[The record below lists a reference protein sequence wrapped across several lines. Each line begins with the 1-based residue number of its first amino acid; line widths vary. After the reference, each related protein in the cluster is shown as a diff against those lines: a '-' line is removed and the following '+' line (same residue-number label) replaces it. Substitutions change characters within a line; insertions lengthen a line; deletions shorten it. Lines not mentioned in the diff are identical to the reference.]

1 MTIIMGLVAIW
12 FILVLLF
19 SKWIRKFNLY
29 IYGLAIVISVIAFT
43 QETNIVNMGYVGIS
57 FFIPV
62 MFASSLSNGK
72 IKKKLMG
79 NRAELAV
86 IGSIFSFTHGLKYIV
101 FAIDYS
107 FLWKAPFYFYVGVAS
122 VVIMLPLAV
131 TSIMIIRKKMKGKTW
146 KMLHK
151 LSYVFYGAV
160 GLHLVLINSDR
171 LLFYIIIFAL
181 YLIYRVLAIFDQ
193 KKKPLPVKKLQ
204 EVKR

>member
-122 VVIMLPLAV
+122 VVIMLPLAI

>member
-12 FILVLLF
+12 FILVFLF

-72 IKKKLMG
+72 IKKKMMG
-79 NRAELAV
+79 NRADLAV

-122 VVIMLPLAV
+122 VVIMLPLAI